1 MPREITHG
9 THPDCCYRLAEVIKL
24 AEGVK
29 MAEKKFR
36 SWVGFKEEEV
46 AAPTENAI
54 ERIRQLETQLAD
66 LRSRRDITSLSK
78 EEFEILAGETAMS
91 LIKTAQQRESRALAA
106 AEQTVAETT
115 RIAKERLD
123 SSEAKAKAILAGAET
138 RGRKY
143 LEAAESEAIELRDKA
158 IRQAEQLLLESK
170 REAAALG
177 GAAKREAEKII
188 NEATGEISEFRSW
201 LTSAISESERLYR
214 LQTQSLNAAE
224 QAIGETRSRLKQAFE
239 RLAALQG
246 DIDANIDE
254 NDRPVEKTFV
264 RKGAKRTEEI
274 SKAEAKEP
282 AKKSTAK
289 KPAKKAVK
297 KAVKKST
304 TKKRK

>member
-1 MPREITHG
+1 
-9 THPDCCYRLAEVIKL
+9 
-24 AEGVK
+24 

-36 SWVGFKEEEV
+36 SWVGFKEETV
-46 AAPTENAI
+46 AAPTENAV

-66 LRSRRDITSLSK
+66 LKSRRDITSLSK

-106 AEQTVAETT
+106 AEQTVSETA
-115 RIAKERLD
+115 RITKERLD
-123 SSEAKAKAILAGAET
+123 SSEAKAKSILAGAET

-143 LEAAESEAIELRDKA
+143 IEAAESDAVELREKA
-158 IRQAEQLLLESK
+158 VRQAEHLLQESK
-170 REAAALG
+170 REASALA
-177 GAAKREAEKII
+177 GAAKREAERII
-188 NEATGEISEFRSW
+188 NEATGEISECRSW

-214 LQTQSLNAAE
+214 VQTQSLNAAE

-254 NDRPVEKTFV
+254 NDRPVEKTFI
-264 RKGAKRTEEI
+264 RKGAKRPDETAKP
-274 SKAEAKEP
+274 KAKPVAKAA
-282 AKKSTAK
+282 AKK
-289 KPAKKAVK
+289 KPAKKA
-297 KAVKKST
+297 AKKST

>member
-1 MPREITHG
+1 
-9 THPDCCYRLAEVIKL
+9 
-24 AEGVK
+24 

-36 SWVGFKEEEV
+36 SWVGFKEETV
-46 AAPTENAI
+46 AAPTENAV

-66 LRSRRDITSLSK
+66 LKSRRDITSLSK

-106 AEQTVAETT
+106 AEQTVAETA
-115 RIAKERLD
+115 RITKERLD
-123 SSEAKAKAILAGAET
+123 SSEAKAKSILAGAET

-143 LEAAESEAIELRDKA
+143 IEAAESDAVELREKA
-158 IRQAEQLLLESK
+158 VRQAEHLLQESK
-170 REAAALG
+170 REASALAS
-177 GAAKREAEKII
+177 AAKREAERII
-188 NEATGEISEFRSW
+188 SEATGEISEFRSW

-214 LQTQSLNAAE
+214 VQTQSLNAAE

-254 NDRPVEKTFV
+254 NDRPVEKTFI
-264 RKGAKRTEEI
+264 RKGAKRPDETAKP
-274 SKAEAKEP
+274 KAKPVAKAA
-282 AKKSTAK
+282 AKK
-289 KPAKKAVK
+289 KPAKKA
-297 KAVKKST
+297 AKKST

>member
-1 MPREITHG
+1 
-9 THPDCCYRLAEVIKL
+9 
-24 AEGVK
+24 

-36 SWVGFKEEEV
+36 SWVGFKEEAV
-46 AAPTENAI
+46 AAPTENAV

-91 LIKTAQQRESRALAA
+91 LIKTAQARESRALAS
-106 AEQTVAETT
+106 AEQTIAETA

-123 SSEAKAKAILAGAET
+123 SSEAKAKSILSGAES

-143 LEAAESEAIELRDKA
+143 IEAAESDANELREKA
-158 IRQAEQLLLESK
+158 VRQAEQLLLESK
-170 REAAALG
+170 REASALG
-177 GAAKREAEKII
+177 SAAKREAERII
-188 NEATGEISEFRSW
+188 SEATGEISEFRSW

-214 LQTQSLNAAE
+214 VQTQSLNAAE
-224 QAIGETRSRLKQAFE
+224 QAIGETRNRLKQAFE

-254 NDRPVEKTFV
+254 NDRPVEKTFI
-264 RKGAKRTEEI
+264 RSGAKKPEVTP
-274 SKAEAKEP
+274 KP
-282 AKKSTAK
+282 VAKKAVKKTAK

-297 KAVKKST
+297 KST
-304 TKKRK
+304 AKKRK

>member
-1 MPREITHG
+1 
-9 THPDCCYRLAEVIKL
+9 
-24 AEGVK
+24 
-29 MAEKKFR
+29 MAERKFR
-36 SWVGFKEEEV
+36 SWVGFKEETV
-46 AAPTENAI
+46 AAPTENAV

-106 AEQTVAETT
+106 AEQTIAETE
-115 RIAKERLD
+115 RIAKGRLD
-123 SSEAKAKAILAGAET
+123 SSETKAKAILSGAET

-143 LEAAESEAIELRDKA
+143 IEAAESDAVELREKA
-158 IRQAEQLLLESK
+158 VRQAEHLLLESK
-170 REAAALG
+170 REAAALA
-177 GAAKREAEKII
+177 GAARREAERII
-188 NEATGEISEFRSW
+188 SDATGEISEFRSW

-214 LQTQSLNAAE
+214 VQTQSLNAAE
-224 QAIGETRSRLKQAFE
+224 QAIGETRGRLKQAFE

-264 RKGAKRTEEI
+264 RKGAKPVQ
-274 SKAEAKEP
+274 AV
-282 AKKSTAK
+282 
-289 KPAKKAVK
+289 KPPVK
-297 KAVKKST
+297 KAEKKPVKKAAKKST

>member
-1 MPREITHG
+1 
-9 THPDCCYRLAEVIKL
+9 
-24 AEGVK
+24 

-36 SWVGFKEEEV
+36 SWVGFKEETV
-46 AAPTENAI
+46 AAPTENAV

-66 LRSRRDITSLSK
+66 LKSRRDITSLSK

-106 AEQTVAETT
+106 AEQTVSETA
-115 RIAKERLD
+115 RITKERLD
-123 SSEAKAKAILAGAET
+123 SSEAKAKSILAGAET

-143 LEAAESEAIELRDKA
+143 IEAAESDAVELREKA
-158 IRQAEQLLLESK
+158 VRQAEHLLQESK
-170 REAAALG
+170 REASALAS
-177 GAAKREAEKII
+177 AAKREAERII
-188 NEATGEISEFRSW
+188 SEATGEISEFRSW

-214 LQTQSLNAAE
+214 VQTQSLNAAE

-254 NDRPVEKTFV
+254 NDRPVEKTFI
-264 RKGAKRTEEI
+264 RKGAKRPDETAKP
-274 SKAEAKEP
+274 KAKPVAKAA
-282 AKKSTAK
+282 AKK
-289 KPAKKAVK
+289 KPAKKA
-297 KAVKKST
+297 AKKST